1 MGETAVGVANPDKPE
16 ALRLAELAE
25 RVLRRYGMDVTLS
38 TNQDDD
44 LSTLR
49 PALAVVFGGDGTVLG
64 AVANLGPEQ
73 PPIVA
78 FNVGRL
84 GYIAANP
91 PDRVEEII
99 DLALGGKLQVS
110 RRMMVDARV
119 ATAEGEWRGCALNE
133 FAITSRRHSRL
144 LPITV
149 RVDGEDLM
157 DIRADG
163 LIVATA
169 TGSTAYALAAG
180 GPVASPELAA
190 LILAPICPHQLANRS
205 LVLDPAEKVEI
216 CHHGEDPVELV
227 ADGRHRRMI
236 EADEVLEITRSRT
249 RVRLLAP
256 QHGKYETLREKLG
269 WGWKAGG

>member
-1 MGETAVGVANPDKPE
+1 MDETAVVVANPDKPE
-16 ALRLAELAE
+16 ALRLAKIAGRTL
-25 RVLRRYGMDVTLS
+25 LRYGMDVTLS

-64 AVANLGPEQ
+64 AVANLGAQP

-99 DLALGGKLQVS
+99 DMALAGKLQVS

-119 ATAEGEWRGCALNE
+119 TGSGGEWRGSALNE
-133 FAITSRRHSRL
+133 FALTSRRHSRL

-157 DIRADG
+157 EIRADG
-163 LIVATA
+163 LIVATP

-205 LVLDPAEKVEI
+205 LVLDPAEKVVI
-216 CHHGEDPVELV
+216 RHHGETPVELV
-227 ADGRHRRMI
+227 ADGRHRRMVA
-236 EADEVLEITRSRT
+236 ADEILEITRSRT
-249 RVRLLAP
+249 QVRLLAP
-256 QHGKYETLREKLG
+256 EQGKYETLREKLG

>member
-1 MGETAVGVANPDKPE
+1 MPESAVVVANPDKPE
-16 ALRLAELAE
+16 ALRLAEVAAAALG
-25 RVLRRYGMDVTLS
+25 RHGMEVRLS
-38 TNQDDD
+38 THQDDD
-44 LSTLR
+44 LSMLR

-64 AVANLGPEQ
+64 AVANLGPPP

-84 GYIAANP
+84 GYLAANP

-99 DLALGGKLQVS
+99 DMALAGELQAS
-110 RRMMVDARV
+110 RRMMVDARIV
-119 ATAEGEWRGCALNE
+119 TAEGEWRGSALNE
-133 FAITSRRHSRL
+133 FAITSRQHGRL
-144 LPITV
+144 LPISV

-157 DIRADG
+157 EIRSDG
-163 LIVATA
+163 LIAATP

-216 CHHGEDPVELV
+216 RHHGEVPVELV
-227 ADGRHRRMI
+227 ADGRHRRMV
-236 EADEVLEITRSRT
+236 ERDDVLEITRSRT
-249 RVRLLAP
+249 QVRLLALRG
-256 QHGKYETLREKLG
+256 GKYGTLREKLG
-269 WGWKAGG
+269 WGWNAGG